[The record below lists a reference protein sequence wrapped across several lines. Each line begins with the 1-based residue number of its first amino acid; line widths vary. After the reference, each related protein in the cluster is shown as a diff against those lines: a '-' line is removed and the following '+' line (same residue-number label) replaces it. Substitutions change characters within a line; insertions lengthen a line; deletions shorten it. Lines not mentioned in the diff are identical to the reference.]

1 MKVGKLSNPHMQV
14 KFLAILYRTFL
25 FPLHLLT
32 PVSPMYPGPPSTK
45 NEGLKPKKRKTC
57 SNFTGPKCHFIVFI
71 VISLSSKFD
80 AQDEEARLE
89 EMKSYSAS
97 LRSGHKADDMRNAA
111 LCLWTDCHAARPRV
125 LILASGPFP
134 VLSLVLCSILV
145 NKHAHTTPWSRV
157 PLRCSLSM

>member
-1 MKVGKLSNPHMQV
+1 MLSNPNIQV
-14 KFLAILYRTFL
+14 KLLATLYQTPL

-32 PVSPMYPGPPSTK
+32 PSSPMYPGPPSK

-97 LRSGHKADDMRNAA
+97 LRSGRKADDMRNAA
-111 LCLWTDCHAARPRV
+111 LCLWTNCHAARPRV

-145 NKHAHTTPWSRV
+145 NKHAHTTPWSLV